1 MTPAPR
7 PGALAAQA
15 RFVFQ
20 GTIKNVRATTLKSVP
35 ASARTVVARVAR
47 VIQALETLSGY
58 AGHDIT
64 VELAPGERVR
74 QGQTLIFQTTG
85 WIFGD
90 SLAVRSVGHEEATTP
105 KVAGAAVH
113 PEDPVGSL
121 QAREAMTQASQA
133 DLIVTGRVRSVRVPA
148 AEAQARAK
156 AMAAGSTAE
165 RISEHAPVWHE
176 AVIDVDETHKGAE
189 RRKQV
194 VVRFPSSTDVRWY
207 QAPKFQAGQ
216 EGVFLLHKQQISPT
230 TARAAALTTL
240 KAPEYTAL
248 HPGDFQPLERLP
260 QIQLAADASAAEPK
274 PPATGTA
281 ARRARSRRRRRSKG
295 GR

>member
-1 MTPAPR
+1 MSGPR
-7 PGALAAQA
+7 RSSRSP
-15 RFVFQ
+15 
-20 GTIKNVRATTLKSVP
+20 
-35 ASARTVVARVAR
+35 RTVVARVDR
-47 VIQALETLSGY
+47 VIQAPETLSGY

-105 KVAGAAVH
+105 RVAAAAVH

-121 QAREAMTQASQA
+121 QAR
-133 DLIVTGRVRSVRVPA
+133 
-148 AEAQARAK
+148 
-156 AMAAGSTAE
+156 
-165 RISEHAPVWHE
+165 E

-248 HPGDFQPLERLP
+248 HPSDFQPLERLP